1 MKSLLHGLAL
11 ALVVTVAVRLAL
23 GPEGLVPAATFGLL
37 AALIHAGAVVAHR
50 KWPPPGRGVFG
61 AGWLFGFM
69 LRLGGVALFAMLAG
83 LRPDLFA
90 PLPAALGFLGVLVPL
105 LVLETRTGR

>member
-1 MKSLLHGLAL
+1 MKSLFRGLAL
-11 ALVVTVAVRLAL
+11 ALLVTTTIRVAL
-23 GPEGLVPAATFGLL
+23 GPEGLLPAATFGVL
-37 AALIHAGAVVAHR
+37 AALIHAGAVVSHR
-50 KWPPPGRGVFG
+50 KWPPPARGVFG

-69 LRLGGVALFAMLAG
+69 LRLGGVALFAALAG